1 MCVCVCDLSSAH
13 TLLGEELHITG
24 GQCRSFGVAPT
35 KVCRCKVMFV
45 DAYRFAAED
54 DHLAVAS
61 VVLRLAKQKA
71 VFSDKI
77 NSAVT
82 KLPLVLAAANARKLA
97 TAKAAYDVTPQVFSS
112 AASDIWHCK
121 NGRQF
126 RCCKN
131 CFLLLLFCR
140 IAVLFVFLLEN

>member
-1 MCVCVCDLSSAH
+1 MCVCVCVYVCDLSSAH

-82 KLPLVLAAANARKLA
+82 KLPLVLAAGKRKGSFQRQNQLCSDETAARSCSWQNK
-97 TAKAAYDVTPQVFSS
+97 
-112 AASDIWHCK
+112 
-121 NGRQF
+121 RQF
-126 RCCKN
+126 SATKST
-131 CFLLLLFCR
+131 LQ
-140 IAVLFVFLLEN
+140 